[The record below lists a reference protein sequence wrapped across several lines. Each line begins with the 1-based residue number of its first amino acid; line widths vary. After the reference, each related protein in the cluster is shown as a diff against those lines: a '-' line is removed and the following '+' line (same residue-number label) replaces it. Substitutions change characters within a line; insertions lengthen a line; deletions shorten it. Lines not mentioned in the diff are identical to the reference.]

1 MSGCFFFDPFAAPAR
16 LTNAEGVDVLRLEE
30 FPLPPVDRR
39 ATQPGDDRQ
48 PCDPSPTVDR
58 RPEPG
63 EQPPPLLVQDGDQM
77 IDGPM
82 LLDDV
87 VSPALLAIGATAD
100 MDGSVIGLGLHGSP
114 PSFER
119 KEANRL

>member
-1 MSGCFFFDPFAAPAR
+1 MFQDRNAQIPPKSLALAR
-16 LTNAEGVDVLRLEE
+16 SH
-30 FPLPPVDRR
+30 P
-39 ATQPGDDRQ
+39 RQ

-58 RPEPG
+58 RPEAG
-63 EQPPPLLVQDGDQM
+63 EQPTPLLIQDGDQL

-82 LLDDV
+82 LLDDGA
-87 VSPALLAIGATAD
+87 SPASLAIGATAD